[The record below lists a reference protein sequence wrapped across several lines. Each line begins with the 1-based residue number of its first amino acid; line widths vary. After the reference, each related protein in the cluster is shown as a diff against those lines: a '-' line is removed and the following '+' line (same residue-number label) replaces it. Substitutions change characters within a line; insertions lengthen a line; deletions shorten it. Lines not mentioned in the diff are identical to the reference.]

1 MIKKILNQL
10 IRRRNRESMHI
21 NAYTGTAYSNRAANL
36 DDELNRRFTQYT
48 PEPSAKPDP
57 KSIKSNKDS
66 LKSEK

>member
-1 MIKKILNQL
+1 
-10 IRRRNRESMHI
+10 MHI
-21 NAYTGTAYSNRAANL
+21 NAYTGTAYSNRATNL